1 MLFNKIEKKTTY
13 YNLIGRVHIRSEF
26 ENWVR
31 EGLILIWKCVHKK
44 YLHNNF
50 DRNQYLHKRI
60 TTKSS

>member
-31 EGLILIWKCVHKK
+31 EGTHLNLKVC
-44 YLHNNF
+44 
-50 DRNQYLHKRI
+50 
-60 TTKSS
+60 SSKIFTQ